1 MVNKKDNVS
10 KLAMKIEEDKWRS
23 LNGLIRMLWGAKRKS
38 RRSWRPQLQMVM
50 IVFTFVGCNESFWII
65 IRSLHAF
72 PCSTIHARAPVITS
86 RIRIPSNRFL
96 SVLSPLESIFETVW
110 FPWALRY
117 SSFTWLRLVLHAIIN
132 KLKCLTVDAETGVW
146 KQSKTLIIF
155 FYLVLLLLGSSSS
168 LSSHW
173 LLLQPESEVPPV
185 EFAVLGTA
193 NSNGV
198 ITHPSFIFS
207 WLLQRGLGSSP
218 IDPSDGVW
226 NPEED
231 EDEARRRRGQEG
243 LEWLCSPWYT
253 ISETWPPIDDLSTLF
268 LTGHLGCVHL

>member
-1 MVNKKDNVS
+1 
-10 KLAMKIEEDKWRS
+10 
-23 LNGLIRMLWGAKRKS
+23 MLWGAKRKS

-50 IVFTFVGCNESFWII
+50 IVFTFVGCNESSWII
-65 IRSLHAF
+65 TRSLHAF
-72 PCSTIHARAPVITS
+72 PCSTIHARAPVVTS

-96 SVLSPLESIFETVW
+96 SVLSPLESIFETVR
-110 FPWALRY
+110 FPWALGY
-117 SSFTWLRLVLHAIIN
+117 SSYTWLLLVLHAITN
-132 KLKCLTVDAETGVW
+132 KLNVNCRCRNWCL
-146 KQSKTLIIF
+146 KTIQNPN
-155 FYLVLLLLGSSSS
+155 YLVLLLLGSSSS

-173 LLLQPESEVPPV
+173 LLLQPESEVPPL

-231 EDEARRRRGQEG
+231 EDEARRGRGQEG

-253 ISETWPPIDDLSTLF
+253 ISETWPPIDLSTLF